1 MDGVIR
7 RSLAL
12 LVSRP
17 YPGCLSPL
25 ISSLP
30 GLSPLARSS
39 LFRPSF
45 RWFVRPYKAT
55 ADRLSRCKIIP
66 LCGPACLDAWSVD
79 RSASP
84 SVSRSNGRKWRGGR
98 ELIAAFREEEG
109 KSHSPRLPSQHCLPG
124 GRAQGR
130 GAPCLRCGLSLHV
143 PAAAGKLLPSG
154 R

>member
-1 MDGVIR
+1 MKREWRDGWCYS
-7 RSLAL
+7 SLAL
-12 LVSRP
+12 RVSRP

-25 ISSLP
+25 ISSLVFLP
-30 GLSPLARSS
+30 SLARPSS
-39 LFRPSF
+39 VLPSF
-45 RWFVRPYKAT
+45 RWFIRPYKAT

-84 SVSRSNGRKWRGGR
+84 SVCRSVGLTGESGR

-109 KSHSPRLPSQHCLPG
+109 KSHSPRFPSQLCLPG
-124 GRAQGR
+124 GLRT
-130 GAPCLRCGLSLHV
+130 GACGADQAYMFRRRQTL
-143 PAAAGKLLPSG
+143 AK